1 MIPAL
6 TSDPQTLT
14 ARCYSPT
21 PPDRHSRAGGNPEV
35 PQIDPNQSDPRLRR
49 TPFSLSYTSKRND
62 RGGRKMDPQLE
73 TLDSRLRGNDGSGWM
88 LVGVYSYDLWRRTA
102 DENRGSLSFRL
113 S

>member
-1 MIPAL
+1 
-6 TSDPQTLT
+6 
-14 ARCYSPT
+14 
-21 PPDRHSRAGGNPEV
+21 
-35 PQIDPNQSDPRLRR
+35 
-49 TPFSLSYTSKRND
+49 
-62 RGGRKMDPQLE
+62 MDPQLE